1 MTRQLEHAASRT
13 PVHDR
18 AAESPFH
25 RIVRNSAFNAAG
37 TLLIVPFNF
46 LALFTL
52 ARRLGAQPIGT
63 FFTIFAISAV
73 IHWIADAGT
82 TTVLTRRVARTPERL
97 KEIVP
102 ESLGVLTVVCL
113 ISTTLFALIAMPW
126 MAVFTDRVSFPVL
139 IVAAAAMWSRHAL
152 DFASNALRGLERFE
166 FENFARVV
174 QTCTFFLFVWLW
186 VYPETGG
193 ALAAFIAYAASNV
206 IAAGII
212 WGVLLIKWQCAGFR
226 LNQEIVRRWWSESIP
241 LGAGDVVRQFLMQMD
256 TLLLAAF
263 RPQAIVGLFSI
274 AARPLQPLQLLPR
287 IIVSVTFPA
296 LSRAAH
302 VDRPAVSRLFEKT
315 TLILW
320 AASLPIS
327 IGVAMAAEPMLLA
340 TAGAEFVGA
349 AGPLQILIWSTG
361 LIFINAQLRFV
372 LTALDAE
379 GVYWRLI
386 CLTLGIKLAL
396 ALALIPLWGLYG
408 ACLGSL
414 LGELALCVAGV
425 SALKKLDIA
434 SPHWLRLLRPMPAA
448 AVMTAIMWPFTGSEA
463 SLTSLVLAGIAGG
476 AAYAV
481 VALAMGV
488 VPWSEIK
495 RVWNSIRKPKLVTG
509 LDPGSVVA
517 MSDSGEP
524 VPG

>member
-1 MTRQLEHAASRT
+1 VTRRPEHDGRQTPAQRCAAQ
-13 PVHDR
+13 
-18 AAESPFH
+18 SPFN

-97 KEIVP
+97 KEIIP
-102 ESLGVLTVVCL
+102 EALGVLSVVC
-113 ISTTLFALIAMPW
+113 IVSATLFMLVAMPW
-126 MAVFTDRVSFPVL
+126 MALFTDRVSLAVL
-139 IVAAAAMWSRHAL
+139 VVAASAMWSRHAL

-166 FENFARVV
+166 FENLARVV
-174 QTCTFFLFVWLW
+174 QTCTFCLFVWLW

-193 ALAAFIAYAASNV
+193 ALAGFVAYAASNV

-212 WGVLLIKWQCAGFR
+212 WGVLLVKWQCAGFR
-226 LNQEIVRRWWSESIP
+226 LNREIITRWWSESIP

-256 TLLLAAF
+256 TLLLAAL
-263 RPQAIVGLFSI
+263 RPQAVVGLFSI

-296 LSRAAH
+296 LSRVAH
-302 VDRPAVSRLFEKT
+302 VDRPAVSRLFGKT
-315 TLILW
+315 TVILW

-327 IGVAMAAEPMLLA
+327 VGVSMAAEPMLLA
-340 TAGAEFVGA
+340 TAGPEFVGA
-349 AGPLQILIWSTG
+349 ARPLQILIWATG

-379 GVYWRLI
+379 RVYWRLI
-386 CLTLGIKLAL
+386 CVTLGMKVAL
-396 ALALIPLWGLYG
+396 ALVLIPLWGMYG
-408 ACLGSL
+408 ACWANL
-414 LGELALCVAGV
+414 LGELVLCMAGIG
-425 SALKKLDIA
+425 ALKKLDVA
-434 SPHWLRLLRPMPAA
+434 APPWGRLLRPLPAA
-448 AVMTAIMWPFTGSEA
+448 AAMAAVMWPFAGPDA
-463 SLTSLVLAGIAGG
+463 SLISVVLAGLGG
-476 AAYAV
+476 GV
-481 VALAMGV
+481 LFGVLALASGV
-488 VPWSEIK
+488 LPWADV
-495 RVWNSIRKPKLVTG
+495 RRLLNSIRKPALVHG
-509 LDPGSVVA
+509 LEPVAVVA
-517 MSDSGEP
+517 IAESGDP

>member
-1 MTRQLEHAASRT
+1 VKRHSESSGQSSPAHG
-13 PVHDR
+13 R
-18 AAESPFH
+18 AAGAPLN

-52 ARRLGAQPIGT
+52 ARRLGAQPLGT

-97 KEIVP
+97 KEIIP
-102 ESLGVLTVVCL
+102 EAIGVLCVVCT
-113 ISTTLFALIAMPW
+113 ISATLFMLVAVPW
-126 MAVFTDRVSFPVL
+126 MSLFTDRVSLAVL
-139 IVAAAAMWSRHAL
+139 VVAAAAMWSRHAL

-166 FENFARVV
+166 FENLSRVV
-174 QTCTFFLFVWLW
+174 QTCTFCLFVWLW

-193 ALAAFIAYAASNV
+193 ALAGFIAYAASNV
-206 IAAGII
+206 LAAALI
-212 WGVLLIKWQCAGFR
+212 WGVLLVKWQCAGFR
-226 LNQEIVRRWWSESIP
+226 LNREIIWRWWSESAP
-241 LGAGDVVRQFLMQMD
+241 LGAGDVIRQFLMQMD

-263 RPQAIVGLFSI
+263 RPQAVVGLFSI

-287 IIVSVTFPA
+287 IIVSVTFPM

-302 VDRPAVSRLFEKT
+302 VDRAAVNRLFEKT

-327 IGVAMAAEPMLLA
+327 IGVSMAAEPMILA
-340 TAGAEFVGA
+340 TAGSGFVGA
-349 AGPLQILIWSTG
+349 ARPLQILIWATG

-379 GVYWRLI
+379 RAYWRLI
-386 CLTLGIKLAL
+386 CWTLAVKVGLEA
-396 ALALIPLWGLYG
+396 ALIPIWGLYG
-408 ACLGSL
+408 ACVGNL
-414 LGELALCVAGV
+414 LGELALCCGGMI
-425 SALKKLDIA
+425 ALRKLDIA
-434 SPHWLRLLRPMPAA
+434 GPHWSRLLRPLPAA
-448 AVMTAIMWPFTGSEA
+448 AAMTAVMWPFAHREA
-463 SLTSLVLAGIAGG
+463 SLVSVVVAGIAGG
-476 AAYAV
+476 ILYCIL
-481 VALAMGV
+481 ALMSGV
-488 VPWSEIK
+488 LPWADVK
-495 RVWNSIRKPKLVTG
+495 RLLNSIKKPAIVPTLE
-509 LDPGSVVA
+509 PAAIVA
-517 MSDSGEP
+517 MAEVGDP